1 MVHFGRELMSEA
13 GYFHTVL
20 MFDDPWRIKDA
31 CDKAG
36 LTISGR
42 LLTADQPTTMR
53 DNPQMHGRQR
63 TPSPR
68 SPVMNMA
75 LNRRSFLQAA
85 GAAGAALG
93 LGALASAEPSKQVVS
108 ATPQADKFGWRL
120 SNTCYTFNSLCFF
133 DAVEKTAGLNV
144 RYVEG
149 FSWQPV
155 SKDRNEGLMND
166 TMPVA
171 LRKKVKQHLDDQG
184 VKLLGCYLADLP
196 NNEAAARKKFEFGKD
211 MGMEYFVS
219 EPAPAA
225 MDLMEK
231 LCDEYGISIAIHNH
245 PKPSSVYW
253 NPEKIVE
260 VTRGRTKR
268 LGACCDT
275 GHWVRSGLKPV
286 DCLKLL
292 EGRIISFHLKDIDE
306 FGKVDAVEVP
316 WGTGKSDIEG
326 ILKEIRRQGIKPVI
340 AIEYERPGDTL
351 PALRQ
356 CIAFYEKT
364 AVELGG

>member
-1 MVHFGRELMSEA
+1 M
-13 GYFHTVL
+13 
-20 MFDDPWRIKDA
+20 D
-31 CDKAG
+31 
-36 LTISGR
+36 
-42 LLTADQPTTMR
+42 
-53 DNPQMHGRQR
+53 
-63 TPSPR
+63 
-68 SPVMNMA
+68 MA
-75 LNRRSFLQAA
+75 LNRRSFLQASA
-85 GAAGAALG
+85 AAGAALG
-93 LGALASAEPSKQVVS
+93 LGTSAFGESARKPAS
-108 ATPQADKFGWRL
+108 ATPHGDKLGWRL

-133 DAVEKTAGLNV
+133 DAVEKTAALGV

-155 SKDRNEGLMND
+155 SKERNDRQMND
-166 TMPVA
+166 TMPPP
-171 LRKKVKQHLDDQG
+171 LRKEVKRRLDDLG
-184 VKLLGCYLADLP
+184 VKLLSCYLADLP
-196 NNEAAARKKFEFGKD
+196 NNESAARRKFDFGKD
-211 MGMEYFVS
+211 MGLEYFVS

-225 MDLMEK
+225 MDLVEK
-231 LCDEYGISIAIHNH
+231 LCDEYGISLAIHNH

-253 NPEKIVE
+253 NPAKIVE

-292 EGRIISFHLKDIDE
+292 EGRIISFHLKDIAE
-306 FGKVDAVEVP
+306 FGKVNAVEVP
-316 WGTGKSDIEG
+316 WGTGTSDIEG
-326 ILKEIRRQGIKPVI
+326 ILKEVRRQEIRPVI

-356 CIAFYEKT
+356 CIAFYEQT

>member
-1 MVHFGRELMSEA
+1 
-13 GYFHTVL
+13 
-20 MFDDPWRIKDA
+20 
-31 CDKAG
+31 
-36 LTISGR
+36 
-42 LLTADQPTTMR
+42 
-53 DNPQMHGRQR
+53 
-63 TPSPR
+63 
-68 SPVMNMA
+68 MNMI
-75 LNRRSFLQAA
+75 LNRRNFLQVA

-93 LGALASAEPSKQVVS
+93 LGALASAEPAKKFVS
-108 ATPQADKFGWRL
+108 ATPHGDKFGWRL

-133 DAVEKTAGLNV
+133 DAVEKTAGLNI

-149 FSWQPV
+149 FSWQPL
-155 SKDRNEGLMND
+155 SKNRNDGQMNE
-166 TMPVA
+166 TMPA
-171 LRKKVKQHLDDQG
+171 AQRKKVKQRLDDRG
-184 VKLLGCYLADLP
+184 MKLLGCYLADLP
-196 NNEAAARKKFEFGKD
+196 NNEAAARKKFEFGQ
-211 MGMEYFVS
+211 GHGHGVFRRR
-219 EPAPAA
+219 AA
-225 MDLMEK
+225 AGRDGPLEK

-260 VTRGRTKR
+260 VTKGRTKR

-292 EGRIISFHLKDIDE
+292 EGRIISFHLKDVDE
-306 FGKVDAVEVP
+306 FGKVDAEEVP

-340 AIEYERPGDTL
+340 AIEYERQGDTL

>member
-1 MVHFGRELMSEA
+1 
-13 GYFHTVL
+13 
-20 MFDDPWRIKDA
+20 
-31 CDKAG
+31 
-36 LTISGR
+36 
-42 LLTADQPTTMR
+42 
-53 DNPQMHGRQR
+53 
-63 TPSPR
+63 
-68 SPVMNMA
+68 MNIA
-75 LNRRSFLQAA
+75 LNRRRFLQAA
-85 GAAGAALG
+85 GATGAALG
-93 LGALASAEPSKQVVS
+93 LRGLSFAESTKTDVS
-108 ATPQADKFGWRL
+108 ATPHGDKLGWRL
-120 SNTCYTFNSLCFF
+120 SNTCYTFNSLSFL
-133 DAVEKTAGLNV
+133 DAVERTAGLNI

-155 SKDRNEGLMND
+155 SKNRLDGPMNE
-166 TMPVA
+166 TMPA
-171 LRKKVKQHLDDQG
+171 KLRKNVKRRLDDLG
-184 VKLLGCYLADLP
+184 VKLLSCYMAELP
-196 NNEAAARKKFEFGKD
+196 NDEAVARKKFEFAKD
-211 MGMEYFVS
+211 MGVEYFVS

-225 MDLMEK
+225 MDLIEK
-231 LCDEYGISIAIHNH
+231 LCDEYGVSLAIHNH

-260 VTRGRTKR
+260 VTRGRSKR

-292 EGRIISFHLKDIDE
+292 EGRIVGFHLKDVDQ

-316 WGTGKSDIEG
+316 WGTGKSDIAA
-326 ILKEIRRQGIKPVI
+326 ILKEIRRQRIEPAF
-340 AIEYERPGDTL
+340 AIEYERQGDTL

>member
-1 MVHFGRELMSEA
+1 
-13 GYFHTVL
+13 
-20 MFDDPWRIKDA
+20 
-31 CDKAG
+31 
-36 LTISGR
+36 
-42 LLTADQPTTMR
+42 
-53 DNPQMHGRQR
+53 
-63 TPSPR
+63 
-68 SPVMNMA
+68 MNIA

-85 GAAGAALG
+85 GAAGAAWG
-93 LGALASAEPSKQVVS
+93 LGAAAFAEPATRIVS
-108 ATPQADKFGWRL
+108 ASPHGDKLGWRL

-133 DAVEKTAGLNV
+133 DALERTAALNI
-144 RYVEG
+144 RYAEG

-155 SKDRNEGLMND
+155 GKNRSEGQMNE

-171 LRKKVKQHLDDQG
+171 LRKQVRQRLDDLG
-184 VKLLGCYLADLP
+184 VKLLSCYMADLP
-196 NNEAAARKKFEFGKD
+196 NNEAAARRKFEFGKEL
-211 MGMEYFVS
+211 GMEYFVA

-231 LCDEYGISIAIHNH
+231 LCDEYGISLAIHNH

-253 NPEKIVE
+253 HPAKIVE
-260 VTRGRTKR
+260 VTKGRTKR

-292 EGRIISFHLKDIDE
+292 QGRIISFHLKDIGE
-306 FGKVDAVEVP
+306 FGKVNAEEVP
-316 WGTGKSDIEG
+316 WGTGKSDIAG
-326 ILKEIRRQGIKPVI
+326 ILKEIRRQAIKPVI

-364 AVELGG
+364 AMELE

>member
-1 MVHFGRELMSEA
+1 MNE
-13 GYFHTVL
+13 
-20 MFDDPWRIKDA
+20 
-31 CDKAG
+31 
-36 LTISGR
+36 
-42 LLTADQPTTMR
+42 TM
-53 DNPQMHGRQR
+53 Q
-63 TPSPR
+63 
-68 SPVMNMA
+68 
-75 LNRRSFLQAA
+75 
-85 GAAGAALG
+85 
-93 LGALASAEPSKQVVS
+93 
-108 ATPQADKFGWRL
+108 
-120 SNTCYTFNSLCFF
+120 
-133 DAVEKTAGLNV
+133 
-144 RYVEG
+144 
-149 FSWQPV
+149 
-155 SKDRNEGLMND
+155 
-166 TMPVA
+166 VA
-171 LRKKVKQHLDDQG
+171 LRKKVKQHLDDLG
-184 VKLLGCYLADLP
+184 VKLLSCYMADLP

-225 MDLMEK
+225 IDLMEK

-292 EGRIISFHLKDIDE
+292 EGRIISFHLKDIDQ
-306 FGKVDAVEVP
+306 FGKVDAGEVP
-316 WGTGKSDIEG
+316 WGTGKSDVKG
-326 ILKEIRRQGIKPVI
+326 ILTEIRRQGIKPVI
-340 AIEYERPGDTL
+340 AIEYERQGDTL

-356 CIAFYEKT
+356 CITFYEKT